1 MSGITTGSHLPPPLV
16 KKVTV
21 QVVTAAMFVD
31 QLANNSKYQ
40 ELLDAFRSSFP
51 TKDPDHLL
59 QLDKAV
65 PWGIQAEIIVLAS
78 DGNSVPVG
86 VYVVA
91 KVDRWKDFFGDHA
104 KMPPVPD
111 NISYGYGAC
120 VVPRAR
126 GLGISTLITSTASSV
141 LTRPRLWICVPGL
154 MPHWKKNGA
163 YVVGNPFKGSDGT
176 TYVMMLRPSSF
187 SLKGGASAIAAAV
200 AADKEKTDAL
210 IANALARR
218 LTAKM

>member
-1 MSGITTGSHLPPPLV
+1 MSGITAGSHLPPPLV

-78 DGNSVPVG
+78 DGNSVPV
-86 VYVVA
+86 
-91 KVDRWKDFFGDHA
+91 VDRWKDFFGDHA

-141 LTRPRLWICVPGL
+141 LTRPRLWIYVPGL
-154 MPHWKKNGA
+154 MPHWKKMGR
-163 YVVGNPFKGSDGT
+163 
-176 TYVMMLRPSSF
+176 MSSGIR
-187 SLKGGASAIAAAV
+187 LKAAMG
-200 AADKEKTDAL
+200 
-210 IANALARR
+210 RH
-218 LTAKM
+218 M